1 MELIEADRTYLIT
14 NSYEPWN
21 VLDQMEHAN
30 IYIQGILMPVV
41 MLVFSTTLKTGEG
54 FEMQIEIVFES
65 CSFHIMLFEIPFL
78 LL

>member
-1 MELIEADRTYLIT
+1 
-14 NSYEPWN
+14 
-21 VLDQMEHAN
+21 MEHAN